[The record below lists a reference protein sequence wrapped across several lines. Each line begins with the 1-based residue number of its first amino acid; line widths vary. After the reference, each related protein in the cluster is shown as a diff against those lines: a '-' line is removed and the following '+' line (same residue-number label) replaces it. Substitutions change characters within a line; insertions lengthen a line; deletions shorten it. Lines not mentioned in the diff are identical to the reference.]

1 MEHFNQAANTWDTPE
16 KAELSVHYAREISNY
31 LKDQPLHVL
40 EVGCGTGLLGAQFIK
55 GQNNLLGIDTSKG
68 MLDVFND
75 KFKNNP
81 QVKSRLINLENENLS
96 EKNFHLIVS
105 SMAFHHLVH
114 PEEVL
119 KKLKDLLASEGIIA
133 IIDLDQE
140 DGSFH
145 PDPKNMGVHHFGFS
159 QKRLE
164 SWEQSAGLKMLAWK
178 IVHTIH
184 KNEKDYPLF
193 LAIFT
198 LA

>member
-16 KAELSVHYAREISNY
+16 KYELSQHYACEISKY
-31 LKDQPLHVL
+31 LKDQTLHVL
-40 EVGCGTGLLGAQFIK
+40 EVGCGTGLLGAQFVK
-55 GQNNLLGIDTSKG
+55 GQNQLLGIDTSKG

-81 QVKSRLINLENENLS
+81 QVTSRLINLENEYLS
-96 EKNFHLIVS
+96 EKNFNLIVS

-114 PEEVL
+114 PEVVL
-119 KKLKDLLASEGIIA
+119 KKLNELLASEGIIA
-133 IIDLDQE
+133 VIDLDEE

-159 QKRLE
+159 KKRLE
-164 SWEQSAGLKMLAWK
+164 SWSQDAGLKMLEWK
-178 IVHTIH
+178 IVHTIN
-184 KNEKDYPLF
+184 KNEKEYPLF